1 MDKNGA
7 EAQKKL
13 LRYSSAFAS
22 ALEKKGGGCLQRRKW
37 TEKISAGWMEPISH
51 SAKAAKNAAVIR
63 VIPGFWNEII
73 FVIRWESSWKAMND
87 FDLYMDSV

>member
-1 MDKNGA
+1 
-7 EAQKKL
+7 
-13 LRYSSAFAS
+13 
-22 ALEKKGGGCLQRRKW
+22 
-37 TEKISAGWMEPISH
+37 MEPISH

-87 FDLYMDSV
+87 FDLYMVQFSVSEEKSKKITRENGAPPFP

>member
-22 ALEKKGGGCLQRRKW
+22 ALEKKEEHACKDQDR
-37 TEKISAGWMEPISH
+37 KISAGWMEPISH

>member
-1 MDKNGA
+1 
-7 EAQKKL
+7 
-13 LRYSSAFAS
+13 
-22 ALEKKGGGCLQRRKW
+22 
-37 TEKISAGWMEPISH
+37 MEPISH
-51 SAKAAKNAAVIR
+51 SAKAVKNAAVIR

>member
-1 MDKNGA
+1 MPAKI
-7 EAQKKL
+7 
-13 LRYSSAFAS
+13 R
-22 ALEKKGGGCLQRRKW
+22 

-63 VIPGFWNEII
+63 MIPGFWNEII

>member
-22 ALEKKGGGCLQRRKW
+22 ALEKKGGACLQRSGQK
-37 TEKISAGWMEPISH
+37 KSAGWMEPISH

>member
-1 MDKNGA
+1 MARIFVSLCVSVG
-7 EAQKKL
+7 
-13 LRYSSAFAS
+13 
-22 ALEKKGGGCLQRRKW
+22 EKRRSMPAKIR

>member
-1 MDKNGA
+1 MPAKI
-7 EAQKKL
+7 
-13 LRYSSAFAS
+13 R
-22 ALEKKGGGCLQRRKW
+22 

-73 FVIRWESSWKAMND
+73 FVIRWESSWKG
-87 FDLYMDSV
+87 FSLVSVREKSKKITRKMEHLHFLDMKWGQWYI